1 MTPQQHTIVLTHG
14 GVQRPPFMG
23 MGARFLRGVCVL
35 LIAALLNT
43 SLAPLVH
50 AAQRK
55 LHAPP
60 KVEATHEESYR
71 AAALGTS
78 SVQALQ
84 SEADSLRAHWREL
97 RAKWETAGVDESILR
112 NQLELER
119 AFERRYEQ
127 HLALLQAAGAPDAT
141 AADRQALASFLAA
154 EQEDTASLT
163 DLNNLPWQSLRAE
176 STNEA
181 ADSEDALAKKLQLPE
196 QPVQSAQKS
205 QRKDALKGKPTHT
218 AADLA
223 PTPDAPHTDAIK
235 QLAAELGHNPHR
247 IWQWVRNNIH
257 WLPTH
262 GSVQGAQDTLD
273 KKAGNAADTTSLLIA
288 LLRASSIPARYVYGT
303 VDIPAERAMN
313 WTGTKTIEAAQ
324 QIIGQ
329 GGIPNTMLTKGGQVF
344 AIRIEHVWAEALI
357 QYHPGRGARHIAG
370 QSIPDTWLPLDASYK
385 QYEEQDGMDLGA
397 AVPINPEELISAA
410 SKGASVNEAEGWV
423 QHLNTAALQSQL
435 DAYQK
440 QLAAHIQ
447 QQNGGQSTV
456 GQILGQRSIK
466 PSTLPYLDAALPYKV
481 QTRSRTFAEI
491 PSSLKAR
498 FRYTIHTDARSA
510 SWGEGE
516 LLHFEAPTAELAG
529 KKVTLAWVAASE
541 ADRKA
546 LESLIPK
553 GITDP
558 NRLPRTISAAIHV
571 KPQIIVEGEVKAEGI
586 PMKVGSELVGVGAFT
601 QYGTSEWD
609 STRDNLI
616 AGQQTA
622 LGLSIQG
629 VSSEQMQR
637 LQTRMESTK
646 ATLERAQKAP
656 ENQRAEILKAIT
668 GEQLTGDLLTA
679 SIWGYFAALQSHGSI
694 AASQAKMID
703 LPALSYGLFHAQ
715 VRPNKLYGIVTTGIT
730 MEGLNIDVGH
740 MRHIR
745 WTQDDNPDSPIN
757 NKPELTHSGR
767 TAAHNR
773 WIAYNKMRGQY
784 SSAMEHAIPE
794 QFWVDRDKCS
804 YLDDKGQLKNPSLPQ
819 CAEAISAVKAIAIA
833 QSQGQKIYTI
843 NKDNAATAL
852 PKIPASAEIKN
863 AIKAGKEV
871 IFHEKAISAHGWSGH
886 GYIIVDPETGA
897 GAYLIEGKGNGG
909 FLNDTFATILGFLAL
924 VIGSLNPLGLKIA
937 LVIGL
942 LTFIDSL
949 LDLLAIKS
957 CSSFPSVLFWSVYM
971 MFTMLVSAA
980 GIIFSTAVATVFL
993 FHVGA
998 ILFILGLLYTVNLT
1012 KARKLS
1018 CVLKGRYDEIRN
1030 FVF

>member
-1 MTPQQHTIVLTHG
+1 MTPQQRTIVLTHG
-14 GVQRPPFMG
+14 GVERPPFAG

-60 KVEATHEESYR
+60 K
-71 AAALGTS
+71 AAAIHEDNFRTAALDNS
-78 SVQALQ
+78 ASVRALQ
-84 SEADSLRAHWREL
+84 SEAEALRTHWREL
-97 RAKWETAGVDESILR
+97 RAKWEAAGVDDAILR
-112 NQLELER
+112 SQLEMER

-141 AADRQALASFLAA
+141 AADRQALVSFLAA
-154 EQEDTASLT
+154 EHEDTASLT

-176 STNEA
+176 STNEPVA
-181 ADSEDALAKKLQLPE
+181 SEEALAKKLQLPQ
-196 QPVQSAQKS
+196 QPAQPAQKS
-205 QRKDALKGKPTHT
+205 QRKDALKGELTHT

-223 PTPDAPHTDAIK
+223 PTVDAPHTDAIK

-247 IWQWVRNNIH
+247 IWQWVRNNIG

-288 LLRASSIPARYVYGT
+288 LLRASGIPARYVYGT

-313 WTGTKTIEAAQ
+313 WTGTRTIEAAQ

-329 GGIPNTMLTKGGQVF
+329 GGIPNTVLTRGGQAF

-370 QSIPDTWLPLDASYK
+370 QSTPDTWLPIDASYK
-385 QYEEQDGMDLGA
+385 QYEEQAGMDLGA
-397 AVPINPEELISAA
+397 AVPINPEELITAA

-447 QQNGGQSTV
+447 QQNGGGSTV
-456 GQILGQRSIK
+456 GDILGQRTIK
-466 PSTLPYLDAALPYKV
+466 PSTLPYLDAALPYTV

-510 SWGEGE
+510 AWGDGA

-546 LESLIPK
+546 LESLIPQ

-558 NRLPRTISAAIHV
+558 SQLPRTIPAAINV
-571 KPQIIVEGEVKAEGI
+571 KPQIIVEGEVKAEGT
-586 PMKVGSELVGVGAFT
+586 PMKVGSEPVGVGAFT
-601 QYGTSEWD
+601 QYGTGQWD
-609 STRDNLI
+609 RTRDKLI

-656 ENQRAEILKAIT
+656 ESQRAEILKAIT
-668 GEQLTGDLLTA
+668 GEQFTGDLLTA
-679 SIWGYFAALQSHGSI
+679 SIWGYFAALQSHGQI

-740 MRHIR
+740 LRHIR
-745 WTQDDNPDSPIN
+745 WTQDDNPESAIN
-757 NKPELTHSGR
+757 NEPGLNHSGR

-784 SSAMEHAIPE
+784 GSAMEHAIPE
-794 QFWVDRDKCS
+794 QFWVDRNKCS
-804 YLDDKGQLKNPSLPQ
+804 YLDDKGNIKNPSLPQ

-833 QSQGQKIYTI
+833 QNQGQKIYTI

-852 PKIPASAEIKN
+852 AKLPGVNAEIRS
-863 AIKAGKEV
+863 AIEAGKEV
-871 IFHEKAISAHGWSGH
+871 SFHEKAISAHGWSGQ

-909 FLNDTFATILGFLAL
+909 WLNGVTIGWILTIIILGGGFVGIIIEILPASLMLAL
-924 VIGSLNPLGLKIA
+924 
-937 LVIGL
+937 
-942 LTFIDSL
+942 SL
-949 LDLLAIKS
+949 LV
-957 CSSFPSVLFWSVYM
+957 FEVFNVY
-971 MFTMLVSAA
+971 LWLDSISNAQNDSDIHKA
-980 GIIFSTAVATVFL
+980 NL
-993 FHVGA
+993 GA
-998 ILFILGLLYTVNLT
+998 ILGALIFMLPIRGVNLEN
-1012 KARKLS
+1012 
-1018 CVLKGRYDEIRN
+1018 VIRWWGYI
-1030 FVF
+1030 FVSAMSMIMGTI